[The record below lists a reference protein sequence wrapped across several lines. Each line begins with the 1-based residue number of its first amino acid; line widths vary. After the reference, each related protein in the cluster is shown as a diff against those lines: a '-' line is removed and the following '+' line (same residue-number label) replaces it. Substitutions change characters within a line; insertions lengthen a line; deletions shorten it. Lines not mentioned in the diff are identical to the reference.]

1 MWRTS
6 KRWSECALALALAGC
21 AGSVPPLAA
30 PPARNPEAERRLE
43 VAADLREE
51 TEAKL
56 AAVPPRGREKC
67 EFQVGDCAILV
78 GEERDRLMKT
88 EQLSEC
94 NVMPDRAGK
103 TRCLAD
109 ELVKRQKHAELA
121 ALYANDTACMRTV
134 LACTA
139 QLDKDAARVA
149 VEVRAGERQRELAA
163 LPRGAAATSAAA
175 IAEAKIGYLRS
186 TLPPS
191 QATACEPGDE
201 VDRCTRAAATYEDQF
216 EAELD
221 KDDYDPGVA
230 LGLLEQFAKAHSL
243 CREPEIVCLSK
254 TLEAHGLY
262 PEAKKWVASNLA
274 LLERRQELS
283 VGLPQRTRTR
293 CISGASKEH
302 QPHIVGAYVA
312 YAREPVLYFRIQL
325 DKAFLAMH
333 ESQVACL
340 GSQAKGAP
348 RPNGQAALSSKQ

>member
-1 MWRTS
+1 MRRTPNG
-6 KRWSECALALALAGC
+6 WSECALALALAGC
-21 AGSVPPLAA
+21 VESVPPVVA
-30 PPARNPEAERRLE
+30 PPARNLAAERRLE
-43 VAADLREE
+43 VVAAQREE
-51 TEAKL
+51 IEATL
-56 AAVPPRGREKC
+56 AAVLPRDRERC

-78 GEERDRLMKT
+78 GDERDELMRA

-103 TRCLAD
+103 TRCLAE
-109 ELVKRQKHAELA
+109 ELVKRQKHAPLA

-134 LACTA
+134 LACTD
-139 QLDKDAARVA
+139 QLEKDAAQIA

-163 LPRGAAATSAAA
+163 LPRGAAATGAAA
-175 IAEAKIGYLRS
+175 IAEAKAGYLRS

-191 QATACEPGDE
+191 RATACEPGDD
-201 VDRCTRAAATYEDQF
+201 VDRCTRTTATYEDQF

-230 LGLLEQFAKAHSL
+230 LGLLEQFAKAHLL
-243 CREPEIVCLSK
+243 CREPEILCLSK

-274 LLERRQELS
+274 LLEQRQELS
-283 VGLPQRTRTR
+283 AGLPQSVRTR
-293 CISGASKEH
+293 CINGASKEH
-302 QPHIVGAYVA
+302 QASIVSAYVA
-312 YAREPVLYFRIQL
+312 YAHESVLYFRIQL

-340 GSQAKGAP
+340 GSQARGAP
-348 RPNGQAALSSKQ
+348 GPNGRGALSSKQ